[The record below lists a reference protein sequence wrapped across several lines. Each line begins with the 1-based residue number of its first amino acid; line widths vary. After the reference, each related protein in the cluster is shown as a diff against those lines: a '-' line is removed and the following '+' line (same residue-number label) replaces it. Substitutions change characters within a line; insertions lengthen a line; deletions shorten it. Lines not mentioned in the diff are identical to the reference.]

1 MNTPQVLILIARAR
15 ECVNVFLESR
25 DEPDVKL
32 HNALVGLYDA
42 LPAFDDVDVHLIPCI
57 GGQVVP
63 VTSSPDPYA
72 GRNRPGR
79 VGILDL

>member
-15 ECVNVFLESR
+15 AL
-25 DEPDVKL
+25 L
-32 HNALVGLYDA
+32 NALPTWSRAHFELYEA
-42 LPAFDDVDVHLIPCI
+42 LTVFNDINIHLIPCI

-79 VGILDL
+79 VGMLDL

>member
-15 ECVNVFLESR
+15 ALLNALPAWER
-25 DEPDVKL
+25 PDVD
-32 HNALVGLYDA
+32 LYDA
-42 LPAFDDVDVHLIPCI
+42 LTAFEDVDVHLIPCI

-79 VGILDL
+79 VGMLDL